1 MFLYCLLLFSA
12 GIVFSFLFTKTGEV
26 GFVAFLGAV
35 ASLATIGAA
44 ITAIYALNIWYPQFK
59 HSEKFKA
66 LKKLREILDAGN
78 SAEKY
83 IESVYFDCMRKN
95 TNETNS
101 GTKLLDARHEAKT
114 KWRRQCLSVERCWD
128 DLETLFSQSD
138 LAFFSDV
145 PKDIDSAV
153 ESHVQ
158 NIEYMTSD
166 GASVD
171 FIQLHLQI
179 SDVCQNIRL
188 RTKHVSEDSKAL
200 ISKLVS

>member
-1 MFLYCLLLFSA
+1 LLFLA
-12 GIVFSFLFTKTGEV
+12 GVVFSFLFTKTGEV

-66 LKKLREILDAGN
+66 LKRLREILDAGN

-83 IESVYFDCMRKN
+83 IESVYFDCMRRN
-95 TNETNS
+95 TNEVSS
-101 GTKLLDARHEAKT
+101 GTRAMDMRHEAKV

-128 DLETLFSQSD
+128 DLETLFSQSE
-138 LAFFSDV
+138 LAAFSDV
-145 PKDIDSAV
+145 PKDIDIAV

-171 FIQLHLQI
+171 FIQLGLQV
-179 SDVCQNIRL
+179 SDVCQNVRL
-188 RTKHVSEDSKAL
+188 RIKHVSDDSKDL
-200 ISKLVS
+200 ISKLLS